1 MAQPSTLLIILR
13 NGAYYVAALALCGV
27 FLFTVPAVLLPIRYG
42 MPFLRGYLRGILF
55 LLKWICGL
63 SYEVKGAEHLPSGPV
78 LLASAHQSTW
88 ENLFFILIF
97 ANPSFVV
104 KEEVFRYPL
113 VGEIARKNGYIPA
126 HRTGNLEGIRSSI
139 ADAIEQAN
147 RGRRILIFPP
157 GTRTG
162 VGAMPVLRRGVA
174 ALYEKLQLPC
184 VPIAHNSGR
193 YWKHGSWLRYPGV
206 ITVEILPAI
215 PVGLDKKAF
224 LDTLSHQLTEATDRL
239 LRSPGNPVLMPVLS
253 TRARQ
258 LAARL
263 RETRKAETG

>member
-1 MAQPSTLLIILR
+1 MAQSRTLLIIR
-13 NGAYYVAALALCGV
+13 NSAYYVAALALSGV
-27 FLFTVPAVLLPIRYG
+27 FLFTVPAVLLPRRHG
-42 MPFLRGYLRGILF
+42 LPVLNAYLRGILF

-63 SYEVKGAEHLPSGPV
+63 SYEVKGAEHLPAGPV

-88 ENLFFILIF
+88 ENLFFILILS
-97 ANPSFVV
+97 NPSFVV
-104 KEEVFRYPL
+104 KEELFHYPL
-113 VGEIARKNGYIPA
+113 VGAIARKNGYIPA
-126 HRTGNLEGIRSSI
+126 YRTGDLDGIRNSI
-139 ADAIEQAN
+139 ADAVEQAD
-147 RGRRILIFPP
+147 RGRSILIFPP

-162 VGAMPVLRRGVA
+162 IDAMPVFRRGVA

-193 YWKHGSWLRYPGV
+193 YWQHRSWLRYPGV

-224 LDTLSHQLTEATDRL
+224 LDTLSDELTEATERL
-239 LRSPGNPVLMPVLS
+239 LRIPGNPALMPELS
-253 TRARQ
+253 TRAER

-263 RETRKAETG
+263 QATRKAETG